1 MNKMYYNT
9 IMMSTI
15 FFMVFGFLLSLWGL
29 HTDAHNIVY
38 VGVSVMAGVCAVWWF
53 WVMFVIKDMF
63 DRVEKAADKMT
74 EVKEELGGIR
84 GLIAKLFSTQED
96 K

>member
-53 WVMFVIKDMF
+53 WVMLVIKEMF
-63 DRVEKAADKMT
+63 DRLEKAADKMT

>member
-15 FFMVFGFLLSLWGL
+15 FFMMFGFLLSLWGL

-38 VGVSVMAGVCAVWWF
+38 VGVSIMAGVCAVWWF

-63 DRVEKAADKMT
+63 DRVEKAADKMV

-84 GLIAKLFSTQED
+84 GLIAKLFSTKED

>member
-1 MNKMYYNT
+1 MDKLYYNT
-9 IMMSTI
+9 IMIGTI
-15 FFMVFGFLLSLWGL
+15 FFMVFGFLLSLYGL
-29 HTDAHNIVY
+29 HIDIHQIVY
-38 VGVSVMAGVCAVWWF
+38 VGVAMMSCVCAVWWF

-63 DRVEKAADKMT
+63 IRVEKAANKMV

-84 GLIAKLFSTQED
+84 GLIAKLFERQRD

>member
-1 MNKMYYNT
+1 MHYNT

-15 FFMVFGFLLSLWGL
+15 FFMVFGFLLSLYGL
-29 HTDAHNIVY
+29 HIDAHNIVY
-38 VGVSVMAGVCAVWWF
+38 IGVSMMSGVCAVWWF

-63 DRVEKAADKMT
+63 NRVEKAADKMV

-84 GLIAKLFSTQED
+84 GLIAKLFEHQND

>member
-1 MNKMYYNT
+1 MNRMHYNT

-15 FFMVFGFLLSLWGL
+15 FFMVFGFLLSLYGL
-29 HTDAHNIVY
+29 HIDAHNIVY
-38 VGVSVMAGVCAVWWF
+38 VGVAIMSGVCAVWWF

-63 DRVEKAADKMT
+63 NSVEKAANKMV
-74 EVKEELGGIR
+74 EVKEEVGGIR
-84 GLIAKLFSTQED
+84 GLIAKLFERQND

>member
-1 MNKMYYNT
+1 MNKLYYNT

-15 FFMVFGFLLSLWGL
+15 FFMIFGFLLSLWGL
-29 HTDAHNIVY
+29 HIEAHNLVY
-38 VGVSVMAGVCAVWWF
+38 LGISIMAGVCAVWWF

-63 DRVEKAADKMT
+63 DRVEKAADKMV
-74 EVKEELGGIR
+74 EVKVELGGIK
-84 GLIAKLFSTQED
+84 GLIRKLFERNDD

>member
-1 MNKMYYNT
+1 MNRLHYNT

-15 FFMVFGFLLSLWGL
+15 FFMVFGFLLSLYGL
-29 HTDAHNIVY
+29 HVDAHNIVY
-38 VGVSVMAGVCAVWWF
+38 VGVSIMSGVCAVWWF

-63 DRVEKAADKMT
+63 IRVEKAADKMV

-84 GLIAKLFSTQED
+84 GLISKLFERQRD

>member
-1 MNKMYYNT
+1 MYYNT

>member
-1 MNKMYYNT
+1 MNKLYYNI

-15 FFMVFGFLLSLWGL
+15 FFMVFGFLLSCYGL
-29 HTDAHNIVY
+29 HIEAHNLVY
-38 VGVSVMAGVCAVWWF
+38 VGIIIMAGVCAVWWF

-63 DRVEKAADKMT
+63 IRVEKAADKMV
-74 EVKEELGGIR
+74 EVKVELVGIK
-84 GLIAKLFSTQED
+84 GLIRRLFERNDD

>member
-38 VGVSVMAGVCAVWWF
+38 VGVSIMAGVCAVWWF

-63 DRVEKAADKMT
+63 DRVEKAADKMV

>member
-1 MNKMYYNT
+1 MNRMYYNT

-15 FFMVFGFLLSLWGL
+15 VFMVFGFLLSLWGL
-29 HTDAHNIVY
+29 HTDAHNLVY

>member
-84 GLIAKLFSTQED
+84 GLIAKLFSTNED

>member
-1 MNKMYYNT
+1 MNKLHYNGIMY
-9 IMMSTI
+9 STI
-15 FFMVFGFLLSLWGL
+15 FFMLFGFLLSLYGL
-29 HTDAHNIVY
+29 HADAHNIVY
-38 VGVSVMAGVCAVWWF
+38 VGVAIMSGVCAVWWF

-63 DRVEKAADKMT
+63 IRVEKAADKMV

-84 GLIAKLFSTQED
+84 GLISKLFERQRD

>member
-1 MNKMYYNT
+1 
-9 IMMSTI
+9 MMSTI
-15 FFMVFGFLLSLWGL
+15 FFMVFGFLLSLYGL

-38 VGVSVMAGVCAVWWF
+38 VGVTIMAGVCAVWWF

-63 DRVEKAADKMT
+63 DRVEKAADKMV
-74 EVKEELGGIR
+74 EVKVELGGIK
-84 GLIAKLFSTQED
+84 GLLKKLFDRGDD

>member
-1 MNKMYYNT
+1 M
-9 IMMSTI
+9 IGTI
-15 FFMVFGFLLSLWGL
+15 FFMVFGFLLSLYGL
-29 HTDAHNIVY
+29 HIDIHQIVY
-38 VGVSVMAGVCAVWWF
+38 VGVAMMSCVCAVWWF

-63 DRVEKAADKMT
+63 IRVEKAADKMV

-84 GLIAKLFSTQED
+84 GLIAKLFERQDD

>member
-1 MNKMYYNT
+1 MNRLYYNT

-15 FFMVFGFLLSLWGL
+15 FFMVFGFLLSLYGL
-29 HTDAHNIVY
+29 HVDAHNIVY
-38 VGVSVMAGVCAVWWF
+38 VGVSIMSGVCAVWWF

-63 DRVEKAADKMT
+63 NRVEKAADKMV

-84 GLIAKLFSTQED
+84 GLISKLFERQRD

>member
-1 MNKMYYNT
+1 MNRLYYNT

-15 FFMVFGFLLSLWGL
+15 FFMVFGFLLSLYGL
-29 HTDAHNIVY
+29 HVDAHNIVY
-38 VGVSVMAGVCAVWWF
+38 VGVSIMSGVCAVWWF

-63 DRVEKAADKMT
+63 NRVEKAADKMV

-84 GLIAKLFSTQED
+84 GLISKLFERQND